1 VRAGP
6 LRVGIAAFTDTEPG
20 WAAGPGS
27 AREGVDLIHGHSA
40 HIFQGIEVHRGKP
53 ILYDTGDALDDYAVD
68 PVLRNDRSFV
78 FLADVEGSRVRA
90 LRLLPILLQ
99 GTRAGLARGRDF
111 EETCRRMQVLSAE
124 TGTRARPAPHGL
136 TIEIPAAG
144 V

>member
-99 GTRAGLARGRDF
+99 GTRAGLAAAGTSRKPAGA
-111 EETCRRMQVLSAE
+111 CRCSRRR
-124 TGTRARPAPHGL
+124 RARGPGPHHTG
-136 TIEIPAAG
+136 
-144 V
+144 

>member
-68 PVLRNDRSFV
+68 PVLRKDRSFV
-78 FLADVEGSRVRA
+78 FLADVEGSLGAGPPAPPDSPAGHPSRA
-90 LRLLPILLQ
+90 C
-99 GTRAGLARGRDF
+99 RGRDF